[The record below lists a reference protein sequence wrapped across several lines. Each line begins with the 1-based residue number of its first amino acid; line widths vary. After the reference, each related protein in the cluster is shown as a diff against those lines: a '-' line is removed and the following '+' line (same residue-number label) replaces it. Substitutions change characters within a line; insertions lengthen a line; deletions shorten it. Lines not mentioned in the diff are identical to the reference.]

1 MNNPDNL
8 SIAPINVIEKVSVGI
23 NVYIF
28 FFFLLSFR
36 LPRNIDWW
44 RMHSRMGC
52 RTNCEM
58 LQGSECPWTLNTNTN
73 YNHLQHRWWRWTRSE
88 WLVLVNGRIMTDG
101 EWFMKRKEFFL
112 SYFDSRFSGL
122 EEISE
127 VQAIPA
133 FVRFDIQPP
142 LLRDVRTLMNSTS
155 PTYLNKCERSVPRK
169 GGKPGAGSNDYELK
183 LKIEKKVELTNGDGW
198 KFVGVEVIMLLL

>member
-1 MNNPDNL
+1 MLTRIKEVMNNPDNL

-127 VQAIPA
+127 VQPSSDSIYSLLYY
-133 FVRFDIQPP
+133 VMSEHWCIVP
-142 LLRDVRTLMNSTS
+142 LPHT
-155 PTYLNKCERSVPRK
+155 
-169 GGKPGAGSNDYELK
+169 
-183 LKIEKKVELTNGDGW
+183 
-198 KFVGVEVIMLLL
+198 